1 MKKSIQAIKK
11 AAVRAVV
18 IVMTSA
24 VAAFAV
30 TRNVAGGTWDYGTN
44 ALIGVAWSSF
54 WHPSK
59 RHGSSVKIGANVHR
73 SACVAA
79 DETSYAERWRP
90 PGTSVSYHY
99 RFC

>member
-11 AAVRAVV
+11 AAVLAVV

-24 VAAFAV
+24 GAAFAV

-59 RHGSSVKIGANVHR
+59 RHGSSVKIGANVH
-73 SACVAA
+73 
-79 DETSYAERWRP
+79 ETSYAERWRP